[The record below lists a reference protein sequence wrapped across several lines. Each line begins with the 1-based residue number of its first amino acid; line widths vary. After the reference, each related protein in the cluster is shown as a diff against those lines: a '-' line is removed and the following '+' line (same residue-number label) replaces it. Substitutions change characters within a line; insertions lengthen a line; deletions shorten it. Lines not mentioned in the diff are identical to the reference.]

1 MIREL
6 KDGDF
11 AAIKSLMAQLHA
23 MHAAARPDIYR
34 PGDFFSKEDFDEI
47 LSAENR
53 ISLVYDEG
61 GTAKAFCFTVLK
73 DAKNPVLQSFRAAF
87 IEDIFVSEEL
97 RGRGIGKKLFAEAKS
112 RSIAVGATSLELKVW
127 CFNTAAVAFY
137 KSLGMTEQSV
147 NMELKL

>member
-61 GTAKAFCFTVLK
+61 GTAK
-73 DAKNPVLQSFRAAF
+73 NPVLQSFRAAF

-112 RSIAVGATSLELKVW
+112 RSIAAGATSLELKVW